1 MNTIL
6 IVEDENTSREGIYQL
21 LMQHLKNCTVY
32 SAIHGNDGYEKAM
45 QIHPDIIIAD
55 IQMPECNGLSMLER
69 LRNNDFTGH
78 AILLSGFAEFKY
90 AQKAIELGVDTYL
103 LKPVNPMELLSKI
116 NELLTDIHHKSQK
129 TLLQS
134 GQTSKLYLLSEDDNM
149 LLFSFLNT
157 HQYTDYFIAVVYL
170 QQEEHLPAPV
180 KAAIMDLSDAYYIA
194 LQGSHYNGILFGF
207 QSHNILHSQISR
219 LASQLSDYAYCT
231 CIYTIKKPEQ
241 ISSWLKEYQLLQS
254 CIPWSITYQ
263 SSFFSFDQKMLSSDS
278 KKPQDL
284 EYYVSRLQKLFFNE
298 DYVACH
304 DYMLDYLHK
313 MQRDGYSPKA
323 ILNVAAV
330 GIVKTASHDTSGHNA
345 VNSIHNAVTMSD
357 IEACLTDYF
366 SCERFSNHIDDQYS
380 KLVRKAIS
388 YVKDHYSE
396 QISLSS
402 VAEFLSITPQYLS
415 KLFVQE
421 TSENF
426 IDYLSNYR
434 LEQAQIM
441 LSETNLQINEIG
453 KKSGYADAKYFCTLF
468 KKKVGI
474 TPNQYR
480 KNTSVHHI

>member
-1 MNTIL
+1 MNSIL

-21 LMQHLKNCTVY
+21 LTQHLKNCTIY
-32 SAIHGNDGYEKAM
+32 SAIHGDDGYEKAM

-55 IQMPECNGLSMLER
+55 IQMPQCNGLTMLER

-78 AILLSGFAEFKY
+78 VILLSGFAEFKY

-103 LKPVNPMELLSKI
+103 LKPVNPMELLSKV
-116 NELLTDIHHKSQK
+116 NQLLADLHQKSQEA
-129 TLLQS
+129 LLQS
-134 GQTSKLYLLSEDDNM
+134 GQTSKLYLLSEDDHM
-149 LLFSFLNT
+149 LLSSFLSTRN
-157 HQYTDYFIAVVYL
+157 YTDYFIAVVYL
-170 QQEEHLPAPV
+170 GQEEHLPS
-180 KAAIMDLSDAYYIA
+180 AIKTAVSALPDTYYIA
-194 LQGSHYNGILFGF
+194 LQDSHYKGILFGF
-207 QSHNILHSQISR
+207 RSHNIQHAKISR
-219 LASQLSDYAYCT
+219 LEAHLKEYSYCT

-254 CIPWSITYQ
+254 CIPWSITYR
-263 SSFFSFDQKMLSSDS
+263 SSFFAFDPKMLNPDS
-278 KKPQDL
+278 KRPQDL
-284 EYYVSRLQKLFFNE
+284 DYYINRLQKLFFNE
-298 DYVACH
+298 EYKNCH
-304 DYMLDYLHK
+304 TYMLDYLHK
-313 MQRDGYSPKA
+313 MQTDGYSPKS
-323 ILNVAAV
+323 ILHTAAL

-345 VNSIHNAVTMSD
+345 VNSIHKAVTMAD
-357 IEACLTDYF
+357 IESCLTDYF
-366 SCERFSNHIDDQYS
+366 SNERFSSQIDDHYS

-396 QISLSS
+396 PISLSS
-402 VAEFLSITPQYLS
+402 VAEYLSITPQYLS

-453 KKSGYADAKYFCTLF
+453 KKAGYTDAKYFCTLF

-480 KNTSVHHI
+480 KNTSVHHL